1 HYGVT
6 TGEGTVVGADAF
18 VMKGEETAPF
28 TEWVG
33 NPATE
38 IQPASQ
44 TSHLTTTPIPIPPS
58 SPIPTTT
65 ISMLPTRPIPILQ
78 ARIAAPPPS
87 RVSHN

>member
-1 HYGVT
+1 
-6 TGEGTVVGADAF
+6 
-18 VMKGEETAPF
+18 MKGEETAPF

-44 TSHLTTTPIPIPPS
+44 ISHLTTTPIPIPIP
-58 SPIPTTT
+58 PIPTTT
-65 ISMLPTRPIPILQ
+65 ISMLPTSPIPILQ

-87 RVSHN
+87 GVSRN